1 MKRAI
6 FMLVCISWL
15 FSLGISNLY
24 ANEPVVK
31 IVGDPW
37 PPWMQQEKGK
47 EPSGYA
53 VEIAQEL
60 FKRLNLNIDIRIVPF
75 KRGLAKIKYG
85 EADAIL
91 MVAKNKERSQY
102 MLFKTPMKETL
113 FHLYHTEK
121 LKNFKWGNWQDLQ
134 PYKIGIVGGF
144 NYGKDW
150 DKARKKYS
158 YKTFEVTKDIQ
169 NIGKLLNGRVD
180 LIILEKSNAIALFKD
195 NLKFKNQLR
204 PANKPVFEA
213 TTHLGISK
221 KSFLATKINLI
232 HETLQKMKKDG
243 TYARL
248 LKDKK

>member
-1 MKRAI
+1 MKTVV
-6 FMLVCISWL
+6 FMFACIIWL
-15 FSLGISNLY
+15 SGLGISKLY

-37 PPWMQQEKGK
+37 PPWMQQEKGAK
-47 EPSGYA
+47 PTGYA
-53 VEIAQEL
+53 IEIVQEL

-75 KRGLAKIKYG
+75 KRALAKVKYG

-102 MLFKTPMKETL
+102 MLFNIPMKETL
-113 FHLYHTEK
+113 FHLYHTDT
-121 LKNFKWGNWQDLQ
+121 LKNFGWQKWQELQ

-150 DKARKKYS
+150 DNARKKYS

-180 LIILEKSNAIALFKD
+180 LIILEKSNAIALFKG
-195 NLKFKNQLR
+195 NLKFKNQLK
-204 PANKPVFEA
+204 PAEKPIFEA
-213 TTHLGISK
+213 INHLGISK
-221 KSFLATKINLI
+221 KSFLASKITMI

-243 TYARL
+243 TYAQT